1 MATKPKTDELLSVAQ
16 AAKSLGTSKMT
27 IYRWA
32 RSKPPI
38 IASREVAGLL
48 CIPKGEVERLQKER
62 KQRAPAETTEAPNSN

>member
-1 MATKPKTDELLSVAQ
+1 MAIKPKTDELLSVAQ

-38 IASREVAGLL
+38 IASCEVAGLL
-48 CIPKGEVERLQKER
+48 CIPKGEIEKLLQ
-62 KQRAPAETTEAPNSN
+62 KQRAPAETTEAPTSN